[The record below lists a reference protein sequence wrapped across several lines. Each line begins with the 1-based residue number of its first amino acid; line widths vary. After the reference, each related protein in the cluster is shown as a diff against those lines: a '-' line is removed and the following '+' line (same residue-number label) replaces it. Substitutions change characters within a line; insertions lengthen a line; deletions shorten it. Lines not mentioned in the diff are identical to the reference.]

1 MKQQDSPAV
10 ALAREHAEAWTNH
23 NYDKARQMLA
33 DDVRVDTTSTQPT
46 IKPTHILGAD
56 KYMEGLI
63 AFAQGIQAGSGEV
76 VASIG
81 DKQNSLIL
89 LVVKADFPGV
99 GKVTLPAARLALW
112 DENNKLKS
120 EQVVFFALSD

>member
-23 NYDKARQMLA
+23 NYEKAREMLA
-33 DDVRVDTTSTQPT
+33 DDVRVDSTSTQRKEETHT
-46 IKPTHILGAD
+46 IGAD

-63 AFAQGIQAGSGEV
+63 AFAQGIEAGSGEV

-99 GKVTLPAARLALW
+99 GKVTLPAARLAMW
-112 DENNKLKS
+112 DENKKLKH

>member
-23 NYDKARQMLA
+23 NYDKDRAMLA
-33 DDVRVDTTSTQPT
+33 DDVKVDSTSTQRKEETHT
-46 IKPTHILGAD
+46 IGAD
-56 KYMEGLI
+56 TYMEGLI
-63 AFAQGIQAGSGEV
+63 AFAQGIEAGSGEV

-89 LVVKADFPGV
+89 LVVKADFPGI
-99 GKVTLPAARLALW
+99 GKVTLPAARLAMW